1 MTSKNNSMY
10 DNWKEYMTDMYID
23 DYDMKLGEPVL
34 YYVADDTGLVMLD
47 NVDFE
52 TAHKYASKIE
62 GCGAYRKI

>member
-1 MTSKNNSMY
+1 MTMY
-10 DNWKEYMTDMYID
+10 DSWKDYMVDMYID
-23 DYDMKLGEPVL
+23 NAVKVVEQEENHL

-52 TAHKYASKIE
+52 TAYVYADKHE

>member
-1 MTSKNNSMY
+1 MDEEEQFVAS
-10 DNWKEYMTDMYID
+10 WKRAM
-23 DYDMKLGEPVL
+23 DYAMNEL

-52 TAHKYASKIE
+52 TAYVYADKHD

>member
-1 MTSKNNSMY
+1 MDEEEQFVAS
-10 DNWKEYMTDMYID
+10 WKRAM
-23 DYDMKLGEPVL
+23 DYAMNEL

-52 TAHKYASKIE
+52 TAYVYADKHE

>member
-1 MTSKNNSMY
+1 MDEEEQFVAS
-10 DNWKEYMTDMYID
+10 WKKAM
-23 DYDMKLGEPVL
+23 DYAMNEL

-52 TAHKYASKIE
+52 TAYVYADKHD